1 MKPRESRPADV
12 PPREDLAELLAE
24 WITAM
29 PIVLLGR
36 ALYEGFV
43 EPSLRGESL
52 MPVRQA

>member
-43 EPSLRGESL
+43 EPSLRGELL